1 MEKIKLLIIDDH
13 KVMRSGIKLLFKGDK
28 NIKIVGEASDGK
40 KGLAAVEKLKP
51 NVVMTDISMPEMSG
65 IELTKILKEKYP
77 SINVLILSM
86 HNDDE
91 YVIDA
96 LEAGAMGYL
105 PKDSAEEEIVS
116 AVYSLGEGKMYY
128 SRSISN
134 VFAKKLLKKIETKN
148 KFEKLTA
155 RELEVLELIVKG
167 FSNKEIANKLF
178 VSKRTIDNHRTNFM
192 KKIAAKNTADIV
204 RIAFLDELVKI
215 S

>member
-134 VFAKKLLKKIETKN
+134 IFAKKLLKKIETKN